1 MKRPGPPPK
10 GKKPYTG
17 TKPAKG
23 LERDPNAGRRK
34 KTGSTGYPRPP
45 EEAAKARAAAAEAQP
60 ARPPR
65 DRRETGFETVQ
76 KPIPV
81 RGRKAAIA
89 AAAEAPRAPR
99 APRPA
104 KARPPRPV
112 RETLRVVEDTHAPAP
127 LPPPQKPSRS
137 QRRGETGGAEPRP
150 LPSIAQLQV
159 FLGGARAKVGRN
171 EIARHFGLTSE
182 QRPALRALLASM
194 QEAGIAAPAGTRR
207 PADPEGRPV
216 GRPEGKPTPRRDT
229 RPGARPEG
237 RPEGRHEGR
246 HEALPDMLPV
256 EVFGTDADG
265 EPLARPLNWQGE
277 GRPPL
282 IYMRPEAAG
291 QPALAPGERV
301 LARLKPLGG
310 GKYEGRS
317 FKRLGGPQDA
327 PARILGIV
335 QNGQIVPTDK
345 KQKGHWHM
353 VGSEAREGD
362 IVLAEPAPQGAGRHF
377 GPKPARVTEVLGRM
391 GEAKSVS
398 LICIHAH
405 GIPTEFPA
413 EAVAQAEAARGTAL
427 GKRTDLRATPLV
439 TIDGEDARDFDD
451 AVFAEAD
458 GSGWRIIVAI
468 ADVAHYVRPGTALD
482 LEARRRGNSV
492 YFPDRVVPMLPEA
505 LSNGWCSLRPK
516 EDRGCLFVEMRF
528 TADGEKIGHRFGR
541 GLMRSV
547 ARLTYEELQ
556 AARDEAREPQDL
568 EAGHTARLYGAF
580 EALLGARTRRG
591 TLELDIPER
600 RVVLSPEGEVLGVAP
615 RPRLDSHK
623 LIEEF
628 MVAANV
634 CAAEELERLVQ
645 PTMYRIHDRPSDQK
659 LEGLRQFLQQFAIN
673 MPPGNQLHPRNFSHV
688 LAMVK
693 GAPHE
698 RLVNETVLR
707 SQSQAAYAPDNIGH
721 FGLALA
727 RYAHFTSPIRRYA
740 DLMIHRALIRGLK
753 LGADGLT
760 EAEATEM
767 PAIADAI
774 TGTERR
780 AAAAERDAVDRYL
793 AAFMSSRVGETFSA
807 RISGVTR
814 FGMFVAVDET
824 GAQGMVPFSA
834 MPEDRWEEDPAT
846 QSLVGRR
853 TGLRFTL
860 GDAVEVALRE
870 ANAMTGAMQ
879 FQLRQGVP
887 RPAGGQGPH
896 RHRGKPVRGRRG

>member
-1 MKRPGPPPK
+1 VKRPGPPPK

-45 EEAAKARAAAAEAQP
+45 EEAAKARAAAPEAKP

-127 LPPPQKPSRS
+127 LPPPQKTSRS

-150 LPSIAQLQV
+150 MPSIAQLQV

-327 PARILGIV
+327 LKRLR
-335 QNGQIVPTDK
+335 K
-345 KQKGHWHM
+345 KP
-353 VGSEAREGD
+353 REK
-362 IVLAEPAPQGAGRHF
+362 VE
-377 GPKPARVTEVLGRM
+377 
-391 GEAKSVS
+391 
-398 LICIHAH
+398 
-405 GIPTEFPA
+405 
-413 EAVAQAEAARGTAL
+413 
-427 GKRTDLRATPLV
+427 
-439 TIDGEDARDFDD
+439 
-451 AVFAEAD
+451 
-458 GSGWRIIVAI
+458 
-468 ADVAHYVRPGTALD
+468 
-482 LEARRRGNSV
+482 
-492 YFPDRVVPMLPEA
+492 
-505 LSNGWCSLRPK
+505 K
-516 EDRGCLFVEMRF
+516 E
-528 TADGEKIGHRFGR
+528 
-541 GLMRSV
+541 
-547 ARLTYEELQ
+547 
-556 AARDEAREPQDL
+556 
-568 EAGHTARLYGAF
+568 
-580 EALLGARTRRG
+580 
-591 TLELDIPER
+591 
-600 RVVLSPEGEVLGVAP
+600 
-615 RPRLDSHK
+615 
-623 LIEEF
+623 
-628 MVAANV
+628 
-634 CAAEELERLVQ
+634 
-645 PTMYRIHDRPSDQK
+645 
-659 LEGLRQFLQQFAIN
+659 
-673 MPPGNQLHPRNFSHV
+673 
-688 LAMVK
+688 
-693 GAPHE
+693 
-698 RLVNETVLR
+698 
-707 SQSQAAYAPDNIGH
+707 
-721 FGLALA
+721 
-727 RYAHFTSPIRRYA
+727 
-740 DLMIHRALIRGLK
+740 
-753 LGADGLT
+753 
-760 EAEATEM
+760 
-767 PAIADAI
+767 
-774 TGTERR
+774 
-780 AAAAERDAVDRYL
+780 
-793 AAFMSSRVGETFSA
+793 
-807 RISGVTR
+807 
-814 FGMFVAVDET
+814 
-824 GAQGMVPFSA
+824 
-834 MPEDRWEEDPAT
+834 
-846 QSLVGRR
+846 
-853 TGLRFTL
+853 
-860 GDAVEVALRE
+860 
-870 ANAMTGAMQ
+870 
-879 FQLRQGVP
+879 
-887 RPAGGQGPH
+887 
-896 RHRGKPVRGRRG
+896 